1 MNLIVIDILE
11 EPLEE
16 LKGELEKEYG
26 VTVHSIVMD
35 LTNLKGDSWQLLQ
48 KELLENEVG
57 VVVNNAGIMFPSK
70 TFHQSDLQQSMDIL
84 TVNNSTLVKVGHFGF
99 QGSSCPTVKVLLGWK
114 NCPSCIPRSVEVSLC
129 PRLED
134 ILGNERVMLSY
145 IIWRVVSNRILT
157 CCTNLHAN
165 KGPFCMISPILLLLL
180 LSSVEEATIVIKQS
194 DSVRKLINQAMLKV

>member
-57 VVVNNAGIMFPSK
+57 VVVNNAGILFSPK
-70 TFHQSDLQQSMDIL
+70 AFHETDLQQCMDMIA
-84 TVNNSTLVKVGHFGF
+84 VHNSALVKVRHLGN
-99 QGSSCPTVKVLLGWK
+99 QGSSC
-114 NCPSCIPRSVEVSLC
+114 
-129 PRLED
+129 
-134 ILGNERVMLSY
+134 
-145 IIWRVVSNRILT
+145 
-157 CCTNLHAN
+157 
-165 KGPFCMISPILLLLL
+165 
-180 LSSVEEATIVIKQS
+180 
-194 DSVRKLINQAMLKV
+194 LKR